1 MRTARLA
8 MLCLLTALTVF
19 PNTGSAQT
27 PPLVIKSV
35 TVDLENQELTIFGQ
49 DFGGMA
55 PGVNLSGS
63 GLIILSHST
72 TTVVAKLPA
81 PVAMIPGTYLLT
93 VTALDPLASGYDRF
107 NVSIGTGGPAGPK
120 GDTGPAGPPGTTGPQ
135 GATGATGAAGAVGA
149 AGAQGPAGPSGAQ
162 GAPGPK
168 GDTGAQGPQGLKGDT
183 GAQGAQG
190 PQGPAGAVTESSGRG
205 SSVRS
210 FSGGFN
216 GNTTNITPL
225 YTVPAGKTLVITDI
239 IVISNSTAIGLRV
252 GPISPYIY
260 QDLSATRAMVPGCSL
275 TPGTSYV
282 SVPCGVSLQG
292 GIRFESGERVGA
304 HAYGVSGSVT
314 MSGYEF

>member
-1 MRTARLA
+1 MRAARLA

-19 PNTGSAQT
+19 PRTGSAQT

-35 TVDLENQELTIFGQ
+35 TVDLENQEITIFGQ
-49 DFGGMA
+49 DFGNTA

-63 GLIILSHST
+63 GLIILSHGT

-81 PVAMIPGTYLLT
+81 PVAVIPGTYLLT
-93 VTALDPLASGYDRF
+93 VTALDPSASGYDRF

-120 GDTGPAGPPGTTGPQ
+120 GDTGPAGAPGAAGPQ
-135 GATGATGAAGAVGA
+135 GPAGAAGADGA
-149 AGAQGPAGPSGAQ
+149 AGAPGPVGPSGAQ

-183 GAQGAQG
+183 GVQGAQG
-190 PQGPAGAVTESSGRG
+190 PQGPAGAVAESSGRG
-205 SSVRS
+205 SSVKS
-210 FSGGFN
+210 FSGSFN

-275 TPGTSYV
+275 TPGSSYV
-282 SVPCGVSLQG
+282 SVPCGISLQG

>member
-1 MRTARLA
+1 MRAARLA

-19 PNTGSAQT
+19 PRTGSAQT

-35 TVDLENQELTIFGQ
+35 TVDLENQEITIFGQ
-49 DFGGMA
+49 DFGSTA

-81 PVAMIPGTYLLT
+81 PVAVIPGTYLLT
-93 VTALDPLASGYDRF
+93 VTALDPAATGYDRF

-120 GDTGPAGPPGTTGPQ
+120 GDTGPAGAPGAAGPQ
-135 GATGATGAAGAVGA
+135 GPAGAAGADGATGAP
-149 AGAQGPAGPSGAQ
+149 GPAGPSGPQ
-162 GAPGPK
+162 GVPGPK

-205 SSVRS
+205 HSVKS

-260 QDLSATRAMVPGCSL
+260 QDLSSTRAMVPGCSL
-275 TPGTSYV
+275 TPGSSYV